1 MKTKLRE
8 YKAKLEHELSEYLAQ
23 PVGTRSM
30 AAVDAMIECWEH
42 VNDMEG
48 CACHEE
54 KLDGN
59 ALETWNASMKNDDG
73 STGGHWTVDQTTDA
87 AKTAG
92 VVMEHITPEEWNAAM
107 NMMYSDYCSVA
118 TKHGCSKVDFYADLA
133 KAFLF
138 DKDGPGP
145 EAKLAAYYHGIVAE

>member
-1 MKTKLRE
+1 MKSKLSE
-8 YKAKLEHELSEYLAQ
+8 YKSKLEHELAEYLDQ
-23 PVGTRSM
+23 PIGTRSM

-42 VNDMEG
+42 VNDMEH
-48 CACHEE
+48 CVCHSE
-54 KLDGN
+54 KLDDH
-59 ALETWNASMKNDDG
+59 ALETWNANMKNDDG
-73 STGGHWTVDQTTDA
+73 STGGHWTVAQTTDA

-92 VVMEHITPEEWNAAM
+92 VVMEHITPNGWNATM

-118 TKHGCSKVDFYADLA
+118 TKHGCNKVEFYADLA

-145 EAKLAAYYHGIVAE
+145 EAKLAAYYHGIVEK

>member
-8 YKAKLEHELSEYLAQ
+8 YKAKLEHELAEYLAQ

-48 CACHEE
+48 CVCHAM

-59 ALETWNASMKNDDG
+59 ALEEWNARMKNDDG
-73 STGGHWTVDQTTDA
+73 STGGHWTVAQTTDA

-145 EAKLAAYYHGIVAE
+145 EAKLAAYYHGIVEA

>member
-1 MKTKLRE
+1 MKSKLKE
-8 YKAKLEHELSEYLAQ
+8 YKAKLEHELAEYLAQ

-42 VNDMEG
+42 VNDMEH
-48 CACHEE
+48 CVCHSE
-54 KLDGN
+54 KLDDH
-59 ALETWNASMKNDDG
+59 ALEAWNAHMKNDDG
-73 STGGHWTVDQTTDA
+73 STGGHWTVAQTTDA
-87 AKTAG
+87 AKNAG
-92 VVMEHITPEEWNAAM
+92 VVMEHITPEGWNAAM

-118 TKHGCSKVDFYADLA
+118 TKHGCNKVEFYADLA

-145 EAKLAAYYHGIVAE
+145 EEKLSAYYHGIVER

>member
-1 MKTKLRE
+1 MKSKLSE
-8 YKAKLEHELSEYLAQ
+8 YKSKLEHELAEYLDQ
-23 PVGTRSM
+23 PIGTRSM

-42 VNDMEG
+42 VNDMEH
-48 CACHEE
+48 CVCHSE
-54 KLDGN
+54 KLDDH
-59 ALETWNASMKNDDG
+59 ALETWNANMKNDDG
-73 STGGHWTVDQTTDA
+73 STGGHWTVAQTTDA

-92 VVMEHITPEEWNAAM
+92 VVMEHITPNGWNATM

-118 TKHGCSKVDFYADLA
+118 TKHGCKVEFYADLA

-145 EAKLAAYYHGIVAE
+145 EAKLAAYYHGIVEK

>member
-42 VNDMEG
+42 VNDMEH
-48 CACHEE
+48 CVCHAGKLGDHDLEE
-54 KLDGN
+54 
-59 ALETWNASMKNDDG
+59 WNAHMKNDDG
-73 STGGHWTVDQTTDA
+73 STGGHWTVAQTTDA

-118 TKHGCSKVDFYADLA
+118 TRYGCSKVEFYADLA